1 MQTSPEQR
9 QTISNNCLATSWQLL
24 GPWRQRHHA
33 PVSDAPGVVL
43 DWLSNANHC
52 SQALAED
59 MVRAMTQK
67 LWRIEQ
73 RTANVAPD
81 ARNGTGAA
89 APHATQ
95 GVSALDV
102 FCAGQRWTLWLQPRA
117 HLHLLRISR

>member
-89 APHATQ
+89 GPDRAR
-95 GVSALDV
+95 ALRTS
-102 FCAGQRWTLWLQPRA
+102 CICQKAKTNTRPKMPSSNQIPMA
-117 HLHLLRISR
+117 